1 MFKFLRGLFAED
13 ETASLGRVGFW
24 FVFITAVYTWLY
36 KTQDIYVYHYYTLV
50 VFLMY
55 NFSKKI
61 PLFIAL
67 IKAWKCFDVKEPNKE
82 E

>member
-1 MFKFLRGLFAED
+1 MFKFLKGLISEG
-13 ETASLGRVGFW
+13 ESASLGRVGFW
-24 FVFITAVYTWLY
+24 LVFIPAIWIWLF
-36 KTQDIYVYHYYTLV
+36 KTQDIWVYHFYTLV

-67 IKAWKCFDVKEPNKE
+67 IKAWKGTDSTEKSDES
-82 E
+82 